1 MQAEIEKWKVISC
14 SHFDLKIFNTW
25 RSTGKPQHIAT
36 PLSGEFG
43 RWSVDLP
50 DKRDGKWAVPHRW
63 CELCLRGWFRLSS
76 RCSHAA
82 SRLVQFHS
90 FIFRKRRHIGAATF
104 MTNGLVLLAFWL
116 GFALPVTETLIMANA
131 TDVLLRF
138 ILRMAVSMEDFRE
151 LLDLVIDVLRE
162 TSQYRRS
169 YQVQPEAFLR
179 GCQLSNAG
187 RVIDVRWSFR
197 HVPLG
202 SLTSILSTLNVYI
215 QESRFGKG
223 LSANS
228 CLAVFSLGAHDSD
241 FVLRFGAAQCDSVEE
256 SGLWH
261 KGEVSLTPV
270 AQSFK
275 HDFTCNAMRGRK
287 LCKDCWFFPEL
298 KQPSAFGTCV
308 ACDFLVGL
316 EDAFS
321 QVTEESFLR
330 EMDRLLPGWQD
341 PRGLQRKFL
350 SRTLSNSEL
359 GIVADNIAA
368 FVFPAGHKLD
378 VLMNWRDW
386 PNAFRSVQCTAA
398 LGAMK
403 QVVRCIDFHC
413 ELRPSFVEPTPNKFT
428 YTVYPFLRV

>member
-1 MQAEIEKWKVISC
+1 
-14 SHFDLKIFNTW
+14 
-25 RSTGKPQHIAT
+25 
-36 PLSGEFG
+36 
-43 RWSVDLP
+43 
-50 DKRDGKWAVPHRW
+50 
-63 CELCLRGWFRLSS
+63 
-76 RCSHAA
+76 
-82 SRLVQFHS
+82 
-90 FIFRKRRHIGAATF
+90 
-104 MTNGLVLLAFWL
+104 MTNGLVPLAFWL

-228 CLAVFSLGAHDSD
+228 CLAVFRLGAHDSD

-261 KGEVSLTPV
+261 KSEVSLTPV

-321 QVTEESFLR
+321 QVTEESFLC

-368 FVFPAGHKLD
+368 FVFPGHKLD
-378 VLMNWRDW
+378 VLMNWRD
-386 PNAFRSVQCTAA
+386 
-398 LGAMK
+398 
-403 QVVRCIDFHC
+403 
-413 ELRPSFVEPTPNKFT
+413 
-428 YTVYPFLRV
+428 

>member
-1 MQAEIEKWKVISC
+1 
-14 SHFDLKIFNTW
+14 
-25 RSTGKPQHIAT
+25 
-36 PLSGEFG
+36 
-43 RWSVDLP
+43 
-50 DKRDGKWAVPHRW
+50 
-63 CELCLRGWFRLSS
+63 
-76 RCSHAA
+76 
-82 SRLVQFHS
+82 
-90 FIFRKRRHIGAATF
+90 
-104 MTNGLVLLAFWL
+104 
-116 GFALPVTETLIMANA
+116 MANA

-308 ACDFLVGL
+308 ACDFLVSL

-350 SRTLSNSEL
+350 SVGHFPTLNSGL
-359 GIVADNIAA
+359 SQTTSQPLFFQGI
-368 FVFPAGHKLD
+368 
-378 VLMNWRDW
+378 NWM
-386 PNAFRSVQCTAA
+386 S
-398 LGAMK
+398 
-403 QVVRCIDFHC
+403 
-413 ELRPSFVEPTPNKFT
+413 
-428 YTVYPFLRV
+428 

>member
-1 MQAEIEKWKVISC
+1 MSTFRKVGLARVWAQIPAWQFLALVPTTLILC
-14 SHFDLKIFNTW
+14 FDL
-25 RSTGKPQHIAT
+25 
-36 PLSGEFG
+36 
-43 RWSVDLP
+43 
-50 DKRDGKWAVPHRW
+50 
-63 CELCLRGWFRLSS
+63 
-76 RCSHAA
+76 
-82 SRLVQFHS
+82 
-90 FIFRKRRHIGAATF
+90 
-104 MTNGLVLLAFWL
+104 
-116 GFALPVTETLIMANA
+116 
-131 TDVLLRF
+131 
-138 ILRMAVSMEDFRE
+138 
-151 LLDLVIDVLRE
+151 
-162 TSQYRRS
+162 
-169 YQVQPEAFLR
+169 
-179 GCQLSNAG
+179 
-187 RVIDVRWSFR
+187 
-197 HVPLG
+197 VPLNAIP
-202 SLTSILSTLNVYI
+202 LKRVA
-215 QESRFGKG
+215 FGTK
-223 LSANS
+223 A
-228 CLAVFSLGAHDSD
+228 
-241 FVLRFGAAQCDSVEE
+241 
-256 SGLWH
+256 
-261 KGEVSLTPV
+261 KVSLTPV

-316 EDAFS
+316 EDAFHRWRKS
-321 QVTEESFLR
+321 SFLR

>member
-1 MQAEIEKWKVISC
+1 
-14 SHFDLKIFNTW
+14 
-25 RSTGKPQHIAT
+25 
-36 PLSGEFG
+36 
-43 RWSVDLP
+43 
-50 DKRDGKWAVPHRW
+50 
-63 CELCLRGWFRLSS
+63 
-76 RCSHAA
+76 
-82 SRLVQFHS
+82 
-90 FIFRKRRHIGAATF
+90 
-104 MTNGLVLLAFWL
+104 
-116 GFALPVTETLIMANA
+116 MANA

-330 EMDRLLPGWQD
+330 ERWTDY
-341 PRGLQRKFL
+341 
-350 SRTLSNSEL
+350 S
-359 GIVADNIAA
+359 
-368 FVFPAGHKLD
+368 PAGRIHVDCNVSSSQGHFPTLNSG
-378 VLMNWRDW
+378 LSQTTSQPLFFQQGINWM
-386 PNAFRSVQCTAA
+386 S
-398 LGAMK
+398 
-403 QVVRCIDFHC
+403 
-413 ELRPSFVEPTPNKFT
+413 
-428 YTVYPFLRV
+428 